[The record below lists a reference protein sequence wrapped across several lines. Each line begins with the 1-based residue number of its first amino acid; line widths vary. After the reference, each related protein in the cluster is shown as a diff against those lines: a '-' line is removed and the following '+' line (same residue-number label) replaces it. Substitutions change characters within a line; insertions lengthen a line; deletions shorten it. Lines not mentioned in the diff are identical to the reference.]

1 MKPKLELSPSPD
13 EESPSPQSLVPQRP
27 ERKGRPRRTQPSL
40 GDRVLINTLGDYNY
54 PDVSVKAG
62 VSPLNSDS
70 EPDSTMDTDHAAS
83 GPKSLQKK
91 AQNVLSL
98 VEVKNETESLSFASS
113 KQDLGRREKP
123 PKIKTQALV
132 PRSRDSSK
140 VRLPLYPRNTGLT
153 LV

>member
-1 MKPKLELSPSPD
+1 MKPKLEPSPSPD
-13 EESPSPQSLVPQRP
+13 EESPSPQSLAPQRP

-70 EPDSTMDTDHAAS
+70 EPDSPMETDHAAS

-91 AQNVLSL
+91 AQNVLNL
-98 VEVKNETESLSFASS
+98 VGAKNETETRSFAPL
-113 KQDLGRREKP
+113 KQELGRREKP
-123 PKIKTQALV
+123 PKIKTQAPV
-132 PRSRDSSK
+132 PRSRDPSR
-140 VRLPLYPRNTGLT
+140 VRLPSYAPNIGLT